1 MRNSSK
7 RHSLPLAVA
16 AIFALT
22 ACQTTGGGSA
32 GGDSCSAPG
41 MSPQE
46 HQLCSDNATF
56 NQTIVGGVAEGA
68 ALGALLG
75 GVTCAALGG
84 NARTCVASAGA
95 GAVAGGTLG
104 YLDAYNK
111 AKEEQATRQN
121 IRQIDAI
128 TQDINQENNRLELAL
143 ANVRSLVISDIAQ
156 LGDIHRQL
164 AAGEISLQQA
174 QAARVRMQ
182 NHKNEIDNLITRA
195 HKQASDYTAAAARSN
210 QASPESNAA
219 IRSMQAH
226 LTDLEQQRDA
236 LSRAVANS

>member
-1 MRNSSK
+1 MSNSSK
-7 RHSLPLAVA
+7 HHSLPLAVA
-16 AIFALT
+16 MIFALT
-22 ACQTTGGGSA
+22 ACQTTSGGTAS
-32 GGDSCSAPG
+32 GDSCSAPG
-41 MSPQE
+41 LSPQE
-46 HQLCSDNATF
+46 HQLCSDNVTF
-56 NQTIVGGVAEGA
+56 NQTIWGGVAEGA
-68 ALGALLG
+68 AFGALLG

-84 NARTCVASAGA
+84 NAKTCIASAGA

-128 TQDINQENNRLELAL
+128 TQDINQENNRLVSAIT
-143 ANVRSLVISDIAQ
+143 NVRSLVISDLAQ
-156 LGDIHRQL
+156 LGDINRQF
-164 AAGEISLQQA
+164 AAGEMSLQQA

-182 NHKNEIDNLITRA
+182 NHKNEIDNLITHA
-195 HKQASDYTAAAARSN
+195 HQQASDYTAAVARSN
-210 QASPESNAA
+210 QTSPEANAA

-226 LTDLEQQRDA
+226 LAELEYQRDA